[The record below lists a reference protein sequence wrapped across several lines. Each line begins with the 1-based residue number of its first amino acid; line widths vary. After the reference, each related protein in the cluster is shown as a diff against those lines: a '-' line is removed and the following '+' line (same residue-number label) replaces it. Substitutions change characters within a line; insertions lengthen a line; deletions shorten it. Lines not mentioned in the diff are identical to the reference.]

1 MEPAMTSD
9 SASTSTAPD
18 RADSVPSVSVLV
30 PTHHRPEQLRR
41 AVLAIVNQA
50 YAGPLDVIVVF
61 DKSDP
66 VPLDIELPAGREIRY
81 LTNSRTPGLAGA
93 RNTAILAATG
103 ELIAFCDDDDE
114 WLPGKLSKQVEL
126 LAANPAT
133 LVAGCHITLDGA
145 TGRITRPGQSRSV
158 DLQDL
163 LNSRVSELHPSTV
176 LARRAAVLDPIG
188 LVDEE
193 IPGGYCEDYDWLL
206 RAAKQAPIMLVEE
219 PLVLVTWMTGSLFS
233 GRWQMISDAVRYLLI
248 KHPEF
253 AASNT
258 GTARLEGQ
266 VAFAEAAQGRR
277 REAGRW
283 ARRALRHDPRER
295 RAYLALAVSARL
307 LTTNSVLALAHRRGR
322 GI

>member
-1 MEPAMTSD
+1 MTSD
-9 SASTSTAPD
+9 SASPDTKPD
-18 RADSVPSVSVLV
+18 RADSAPSVSVLV
-30 PTHHRPEQLRR
+30 PTHHRPEPLRR
-41 AVLAIVNQA
+41 AVLAILGQA
-50 YAGPLDVIVVF
+50 YDGPVEVIVVF
-61 DKSDP
+61 DKSTL
-66 VPLDIELPAGREIRY
+66 VPLDIELPANRELRY
-81 LTNSRTPGLAGA
+81 LANERTPGLAGA
-93 RNTAILAATG
+93 RNTGILAATG
-103 ELIAFCDDDDE
+103 ELIAFCDDDDV
-114 WLPGKLSKQVEL
+114 WLPGKLGKQVDL
-126 LAANPAT
+126 LRKNPLT
-133 LVAGCHITLDGA
+133 LVAGCHITLNGA
-145 TGRITRPGQSRSV
+145 TGTITRSGQSRSV
-158 DLQDL
+158 DLKAL

-176 LARRAAVLDPIG
+176 LARRGAVLETIG

-206 RAAKQAPIMLVEE
+206 RAAKQMPILLVEE

-233 GRWQMISDAVRYLLI
+233 GRWQMISEAVRYLLA

-253 AASNT
+253 ASSNA

-283 ARRALRHDPRER
+283 ARKALGHDPRER